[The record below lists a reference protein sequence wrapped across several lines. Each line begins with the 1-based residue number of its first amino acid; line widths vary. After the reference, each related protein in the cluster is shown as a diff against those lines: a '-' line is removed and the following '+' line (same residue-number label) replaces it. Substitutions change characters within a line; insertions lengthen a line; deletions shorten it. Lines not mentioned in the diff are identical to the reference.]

1 MENTTPVSSGNSKS
15 KLIFIAIIVLL
26 LITNSITAWLYY
38 QETQISKTLVVKVE
52 DTNNEKNQIEDEL
65 NSLLAQYDELQTTND
80 TINAKLASEQERI
93 KSLMEEIKNVKSA
106 SAYQIA
112 QYKKELTTLREI
124 MKSFVTQIDSLNIR
138 NQVLTAENIK
148 VKTEFVKAKDVNSQL
163 TKTNEDLSSKV
174 SRGSVIKVSNLVP
187 LPINKR
193 GKEVTKASKVEKIQV
208 CFNLLENDLA
218 PAGARNVYLR
228 IARPDELVLA
238 DSENNTFDFQ
248 GGKIVYSAKR
258 EIDYQNKTV
267 EMCIFWANKEE
278 LIPGKYLVDIFI
290 DGNQI
295 ASSSFELK

>member
-1 MENTTPVSSGNSKS
+1 MENTTPVNTVKDKKNS
-15 KLIFIAIIVLL
+15 IFIVIIVLL

-52 DTNNEKNQIEDEL
+52 DTNTEKDQISEEL
-65 NSLLAQYDELQTTND
+65 NSLLSQYDELLTTND

-93 KSLMEEIKNVKSA
+93 KTLIEEIKKVKSA

-112 QYKKELTTLREI
+112 QYKKELTTLRDI

-148 VKTEFVKAKDVNSQL
+148 VKTEFVKAKDVNSKL
-163 TKTNEDLSSKV
+163 TKTNEDLSDKV
-174 SRGSVIKVSNLVP
+174 TRGSVIKVSNLIP

-218 PAGARNVYLR
+218 PTGARNVYLR

-258 EIDYQNKTV
+258 EVDYQNKTV
-267 EMCIFWANKEE
+267 NMCIFWANKEE

-290 DGNQI
+290 DGVQI
-295 ASSSFELK
+295 GSSTFELK